1 MANRRMFSL
10 DVVDTDNFLEMPI
23 TTQALYFHLGMRAD
37 DDGFVSSPKKI
48 MKIIGCKE
56 DDLKVLITKGYVIPF
71 ESGIVV
77 IRHWNQNNYI
87 RPDRYKKTTHE
98 KEKMQLTV
106 KSDIY
111 QLPQVGIPSD
121 IPTVYPGK
129 DSIGKYS
136 IDKVNNIN
144 TISPEP
150 DKSAPDQSGIK
161 LPLNDKTYYDV
172 PLSDIELWKDTYP
185 AVDVEGELKR
195 MIAWLESNPTKKKTR
210 RGITR
215 FINSWLSRTR
225 DRGGSRTGQ
234 QAQTPTD
241 TEHNSYYDI
250 MEEYANLPKSPDDP
264 WQ

>member
-1 MANRRMFSL
+1 MNDEIKKASFLVYYDNEVIVLRLPDDEAGKLQSLLNGKQGLANL
-10 DVVDTDNFLEMPI
+10 
-23 TTQALYFHLGMRAD
+23 AD
-37 DDGFVSSPKKI
+37 K
-48 MKIIGCKE
+48 
-56 DDLKVLITKGYVIPF
+56 
-71 ESGIVV
+71 
-77 IRHWNQNNYI
+77 
-87 RPDRYKKTTHE
+87 DRDK
-98 KEKMQLTV
+98 
-106 KSDIY
+106 DR
-111 QLPQVGIPSD
+111 D
-121 IPTVYPGK
+121 K
-129 DSIGKYS
+129 DS
-136 IDKVNNIN
+136 IN

-150 DKSAPDQSGIK
+150 DKSAPDPSGIK

-215 FINSWLSRTR
+215 FINSWLSRTQ

-241 TEHNSYYDI
+241 IEHNSYYDI

>member
-1 MANRRMFSL
+1 MNDEIKKASFLVYYDNEVIVLRLPDDEAGKLFKSLFPYGRERIKPDFDSNPALAMAFDILSMAIDRDKEKYVSRCEANRENGRKGGLAKARNGKQSL
-10 DVVDTDNFLEMPI
+10 LNGKQGL
-23 TTQALYFHLGMRAD
+23 ANLAD
-37 DDGFVSSPKKI
+37 K
-48 MKIIGCKE
+48 
-56 DDLKVLITKGYVIPF
+56 
-71 ESGIVV
+71 
-77 IRHWNQNNYI
+77 
-87 RPDRYKKTTHE
+87 DR
-98 KEKMQLTV
+98 
-106 KSDIY
+106 D
-111 QLPQVGIPSD
+111 
-121 IPTVYPGK
+121 K
-129 DSIGKYS
+129 DS
-136 IDKVNNIN
+136 IN

-150 DKSAPDQSGIK
+150 DKSAPDPSGIK

-215 FINSWLSRTR
+215 FINSWLSRTQ

-241 TEHNSYYDI
+241 IEHNSYYDI

>member
-1 MANRRMFSL
+1 MFSL
-10 DVVDTDNFLEMPI
+10 DVIDTDNFLEMPV

-77 IRHWNQNNYI
+77 IKHWNQNNYI

-98 KEKMQLTV
+98 KERQQLAV
-106 KSDIY
+106 QGNIY
-111 QLPQVGIPSD
+111 QLSQVGIPSD
-121 IPTVYPGK
+121 IPTVYPDK

-136 IDKVNNIN
+136 IVKDNININ

-150 DKSAPDQSGIK
+150 DKSAPNPSGIK

-172 PLSDIELWKDTYP
+172 PLSDIGLWKDTYP

-215 FINSWLSRTR
+215 FINSWLSRTQ

-234 QAQTPTD
+234 QAETTPT

-250 MEEYANLPKSPDDP
+250 MEEYGKLPPCPDGP
-264 WQ
+264 FQ

>member
-1 MANRRMFSL
+1 MNDEIKKASFLVYYDNEVIVLRLPDDEAGKLFKSLFPYGRERIKPDFDSNPALAMAFDILSMAIDRDKEKYVSRCEANRENGRKGGLAKARNGKQSL
-10 DVVDTDNFLEMPI
+10 LNGKQGL
-23 TTQALYFHLGMRAD
+23 ANLAD
-37 DDGFVSSPKKI
+37 K
-48 MKIIGCKE
+48 
-56 DDLKVLITKGYVIPF
+56 
-71 ESGIVV
+71 
-77 IRHWNQNNYI
+77 
-87 RPDRYKKTTHE
+87 DRDK
-98 KEKMQLTV
+98 
-106 KSDIY
+106 DR
-111 QLPQVGIPSD
+111 D
-121 IPTVYPGK
+121 K
-129 DSIGKYS
+129 DS
-136 IDKVNNIN
+136 IN

-150 DKSAPDQSGIK
+150 DKSAPDPSGIK

-215 FINSWLSRTR
+215 FINSWLSRTQ

-241 TEHNSYYDI
+241 IEHNSYYDI

>member
-1 MANRRMFSL
+1 MNDEIKKASFLVYYDNEVIVLRLPDDEAGKLFKSLFPYGRERIKPDFDSNPALAMAFDILSMA
-10 DVVDTDNFLEMPI
+10 I
-23 TTQALYFHLGMRAD
+23 
-37 DDGFVSSPKKI
+37 
-48 MKIIGCKE
+48 
-56 DDLKVLITKGYVIPF
+56 
-71 ESGIVV
+71 
-77 IRHWNQNNYI
+77 
-87 RPDRYKKTTHE
+87 DRD
-98 KEKMQLTV
+98 KEKYAERCEKNRENIKKRWSKAGKQSNTN
-106 KSDIY
+106 
-111 QLPQVGIPSD
+111 
-121 IPTVYPGK
+121 VYNGKQSNTNYTDKDKDMDKDMDKDK
-129 DSIGKYS
+129 DS
-136 IDKVNNIN
+136 IN

-150 DKSAPDQSGIK
+150 DKSAPDPSGIK

-215 FINSWLSRTR
+215 FINSWLSRTQ

-234 QAQTPTD
+234 QVETASD